1 MCEDEF
7 FSTVPGLNTRISE
20 INVSRSTV
28 RSKVHGNIRFLNTR
42 IEKEF
47 CRALN

>member
-1 MCEDEF
+1 MCDDEF

-28 RSKVHGNIRFLNTR
+28 RQKYTEIYDFSIQG
-42 IEKEF
+42 
-47 CRALN
+47 